1 MDMKFWTN
9 ALKYHA
15 PATIS
20 GFVFYKL
27 ATSLLASD
35 NLLLQYPN
43 HALVI
48 LLIIANFCA
57 FLLWRSTDISKNTN
71 KQTKISGNK
80 VNNNKVGKD
89 LEISTPNVGSP
100 DQNVNIE
107 KNELSGNRV
116 KGGLFIGG
124 KTKK

>member
-1 MDMKFWTN
+1 MDMKFWTS
-9 ALKYHA
+9 ALKYHT

-48 LLIIANFCA
+48 FLIIANFCA
-57 FLLWRSTDISKNTN
+57 FLLWRSTDTSKNTN
-71 KQTKISGNK
+71 KQTTISGNK
-80 VNNNKVGKD
+80 VNNNEVGKD
-89 LEISTPNVGSP
+89 LEISTPNGGSSE
-100 DQNVNIE
+100 QNVNIE